1 MKKTT
6 QNATPQLEENILEVQ
21 VILTL
26 AREIPNLVKLVDFVQ
41 GAC

>member
-6 QNATPQLEENILEVQ
+6 QNATPQFEENILEVQ
-21 VILTL
+21 VIWTL
-26 AREIPNLVKLVDFVQ
+26 AGEIPNLVKLVDFVQ